1 MVEHKTSIII
11 DKETRN
17 ELKHLGRKN
26 QTYNQLIKELI
37 KIKNNMDLPDRQ
49 FRGYNQTNP

>member
-17 ELKHLGRKN
+17 ESKHLGRKN
-26 QTYNQLIKELI
+26 QTYNQLIKKLI
-37 KIKNNMDLPDRQ
+37 RF
-49 FRGYNQTNP
+49 FR

>member
-17 ELKHLGRKN
+17 ELKHIGRKN

-37 KIKNNMDLPDRQ
+37 KFKNNTDLPDRQ
-49 FRGYNQTNP
+49 VRGYNQANP